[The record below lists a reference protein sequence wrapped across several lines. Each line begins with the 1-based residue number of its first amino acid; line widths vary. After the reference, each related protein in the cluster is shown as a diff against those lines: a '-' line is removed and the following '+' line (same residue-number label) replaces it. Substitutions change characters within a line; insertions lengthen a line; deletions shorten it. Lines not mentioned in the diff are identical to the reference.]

1 MQALY
6 AVLTAA
12 QPVHPSSVIGDIEF
26 RRIVIKIERSAVIIR
41 LDPVS
46 QLSLRVSAQNFGNA
60 VHFDLRQQL
69 AVYLLPLLGE
79 CEILYSM
86 PTVRRPLAAGV
97 TTLVLNDHSVKRSED
112 TLPGSTPL
120 LLEVG
125 LRLTALHRDSME
137 AVETLTDAITALT
150 LRGDFPC
157 GVTGLEWAEI
167 GFDRGCGAFA
177 RRGLLKV
184 CCALAEAPEEED
196 EA

>member
-1 MQALY
+1 MQ
-6 AVLTAA
+6 VT
-12 QPVHPSSVIGDIEF
+12 
-26 RRIVIKIERSAVIIR
+26 
-41 LDPVS
+41 
-46 QLSLRVSAQNFGNA
+46 SL
-60 VHFDLRQQL
+60 FDLRQQL

-137 AVETLTDAITALT
+137 AVEALTDA
-150 LRGDFPC
+150 
-157 GVTGLEWAEI
+157 VTEWAET

-184 CCALAEAPEEED
+184 CCELAEAPEEED

>member
-1 MQALY
+1 M
-6 AVLTAA
+6 
-12 QPVHPSSVIGDIEF
+12 
-26 RRIVIKIERSAVIIR
+26 
-41 LDPVS
+41 
-46 QLSLRVSAQNFGNA
+46 
-60 VHFDLRQQL
+60 
-69 AVYLLPLLGE
+69 
-79 CEILYSM
+79 
-86 PTVRRPLAAGV
+86 
-97 TTLVLNDHSVKRSED
+97 LNDHSVKRSED

-157 GVTGLEWAEI
+157 GVTGLEWAET

>member
-1 MQALY
+1 
-6 AVLTAA
+6 
-12 QPVHPSSVIGDIEF
+12 
-26 RRIVIKIERSAVIIR
+26 
-41 LDPVS
+41 
-46 QLSLRVSAQNFGNA
+46 
-60 VHFDLRQQL
+60 
-69 AVYLLPLLGE
+69 
-79 CEILYSM
+79 M

-112 TLPGSTPL
+112 TLPGSRPL

-137 AVETLTDAITALT
+137 AVETLTDAITTLT

-157 GVTGLEWAEI
+157 GVAGLEWAEI

-177 RRGLLKV
+177 RRGLLTV
-184 CCALAEAPEEED
+184 YCELWEPPEEEE

>member
-1 MQALY
+1 MQ
-6 AVLTAA
+6 VT
-12 QPVHPSSVIGDIEF
+12 
-26 RRIVIKIERSAVIIR
+26 
-41 LDPVS
+41 
-46 QLSLRVSAQNFGNA
+46 SL
-60 VHFDLRQQL
+60 FDLRQQL

-97 TTLVLNDHSVKRSED
+97 TTLVKRSED

-137 AVETLTDAITALT
+137 AVEALTDAITALT

-157 GVTGLEWAEI
+157 GVTGLEWAET

>member
-1 MQALY
+1 MQ
-6 AVLTAA
+6 VT
-12 QPVHPSSVIGDIEF
+12 
-26 RRIVIKIERSAVIIR
+26 
-41 LDPVS
+41 
-46 QLSLRVSAQNFGNA
+46 SLM
-60 VHFDLRQQL
+60 DLRQQL
-69 AVYLLPLLGE
+69 AAYLAPLLPE
-79 CEILYSM
+79 SEILYSM
-86 PTVRRPLAAGV
+86 PSVRRPLAAEM
-97 TTLVLNDHSVKRSED
+97 TTLVLSDHRVKRSEV
-112 TLPGSTPL
+112 TLGGSPL

-125 LRLTALHRDSME
+125 LRLTVLHRDSME

-157 GVTGLEWAEI
+157 GVTGLEWTET

>member
-1 MQALY
+1 MQ
-6 AVLTAA
+6 VT
-12 QPVHPSSVIGDIEF
+12 
-26 RRIVIKIERSAVIIR
+26 
-41 LDPVS
+41 
-46 QLSLRVSAQNFGNA
+46 SL
-60 VHFDLRQQL
+60 FDLRQQL

-112 TLPGSTPL
+112 TLPGNTPL

-157 GVTGLEWAEI
+157 GVTGLEWAET

-184 CCALAEAPEEED
+184 CCELAEAPEEED

>member
-1 MQALY
+1 MQ
-6 AVLTAA
+6 VT
-12 QPVHPSSVIGDIEF
+12 
-26 RRIVIKIERSAVIIR
+26 
-41 LDPVS
+41 
-46 QLSLRVSAQNFGNA
+46 SL
-60 VHFDLRQQL
+60 FDLRQQL

-120 LLEVG
+120 PLEVG

>member
-1 MQALY
+1 
-6 AVLTAA
+6 
-12 QPVHPSSVIGDIEF
+12 
-26 RRIVIKIERSAVIIR
+26 
-41 LDPVS
+41 
-46 QLSLRVSAQNFGNA
+46 
-60 VHFDLRQQL
+60 
-69 AVYLLPLLGE
+69 
-79 CEILYSM
+79 
-86 PTVRRPLAAGV
+86 
-97 TTLVLNDHSVKRSED
+97 
-112 TLPGSTPL
+112 
-120 LLEVG
+120 VG

>member
-1 MQALY
+1 MQ
-6 AVLTAA
+6 VT
-12 QPVHPSSVIGDIEF
+12 
-26 RRIVIKIERSAVIIR
+26 R
-41 LDPVS
+41 L
-46 QLSLRVSAQNFGNA
+46 
-60 VHFDLRQQL
+60 FDLRQQL

-120 LLEVG
+120 LLEV
-125 LRLTALHRDSME
+125 
-137 AVETLTDAITALT
+137 VETLTDAITALT

-157 GVTGLEWAEI
+157 GVTGLEWAET

>member
-1 MQALY
+1 M
-6 AVLTAA
+6 
-12 QPVHPSSVIGDIEF
+12 DIELILQKF
-26 RRIVIKIERSAVIIR
+26 AVFSG
-41 LDPVS
+41 LTGEEL
-46 QLSLRVSAQNFGNA
+46 QAC
-60 VHFDLRQQL
+60 
-69 AVYLLPLLGE
+69 LPY
-79 CEILYSM
+79 C
-86 PTVRRPLAAGV
+86 
-97 TTLVLNDHSVKRSED
+97 
-112 TLPGSTPL
+112 
-120 LLEVG
+120 
-125 LRLTALHRDSME
+125 RDSME

>member
-1 MQALY
+1 MQ
-6 AVLTAA
+6 VT
-12 QPVHPSSVIGDIEF
+12 
-26 RRIVIKIERSAVIIR
+26 
-41 LDPVS
+41 
-46 QLSLRVSAQNFGNA
+46 SL
-60 VHFDLRQQL
+60 FDLRQQL

-86 PTVRRPLAAGV
+86 PTVRRPL
-97 TTLVLNDHSVKRSED
+97 
-112 TLPGSTPL
+112 
-120 LLEVG
+120 LEVG

-137 AVETLTDAITALT
+137 AVETLTDAVTALT

-157 GVTGLEWAEI
+157 GVTGLEWAET

>member
-1 MQALY
+1 MQ
-6 AVLTAA
+6 VT
-12 QPVHPSSVIGDIEF
+12 
-26 RRIVIKIERSAVIIR
+26 
-41 LDPVS
+41 
-46 QLSLRVSAQNFGNA
+46 SL
-60 VHFDLRQQL
+60 FDLRQQL

-112 TLPGSTPL
+112 TLP
-120 LLEVG
+120 
-125 LRLTALHRDSME
+125 DSME
-137 AVETLTDAITALT
+137 AVETLTDAVTALT

-157 GVTGLEWAEI
+157 GVTGLEWAET
-167 GFDRGCGAFA
+167 GFDRGCGTFA

-184 CCALAEAPEEED
+184 CCELAEAPEEED